1 MKKNILV
8 APVLKWVGGKRQLIE
23 DISPLIPKQI
33 STYVE
38 PFVGGAAILFHLQ
51 PKKAIINDFNDELM
65 NVYQVIKEN
74 PNGLIKIL
82 EKHKE
87 ANSEEYYY
95 ETRALD
101 RTADYENLSKE
112 EKAGR
117 ILYLNKT
124 CYNGLFRVNSSGQF
138 NAPYGKYKNP
148 AIVNDVTIKAVSNY
162 FNSANIKFLNGD
174 YKEALKGLRKGTFVY
189 FDPPYMPVSSSSNF
203 TGYTENGFGY
213 EKQVELRD
221 ECLKLN
227 KRGIKFLQSNSYT
240 PEILELYSDSSV
252 FTIKVVQAKR
262 SINSKSDKRGEISEV
277 LIYNYEQE
285 WVMEKLN
292 VSDAWQKLIDGS
304 VK

>member
-87 ANSEEYYY
+87 SNSEEYYY

-101 RTADYENLSKE
+101 RTSDCENLSKE

-277 LIYNYEQE
+277 LIYNYKQE
-285 WVMEKLN
+285 
-292 VSDAWQKLIDGS
+292 
-304 VK
+304 

>member
-65 NVYQVIKEN
+65 NVYQVIKED

>member
-23 DISPLIPKQI
+23 DISPLIPKKI

-65 NVYQVIKEN
+65 NVYQVIKED

-101 RTADYENLSKE
+101 RTSDYENLSKE

-148 AIVNDVTIKAVSNY
+148 TIVNDVTIKAVSNY

-285 WVMEKLN
+285 
-292 VSDAWQKLIDGS
+292 
-304 VK
+304 

>member
-65 NVYQVIKEN
+65 NVYQVIKED

-101 RTADYENLSKE
+101 RTSDYENLSKE

-285 WVMEKLN
+285 
-292 VSDAWQKLIDGS
+292 
-304 VK
+304 

>member
-65 NVYQVIKEN
+65 NVYQVIKED

-285 WVMEKLN
+285 
-292 VSDAWQKLIDGS
+292 
-304 VK
+304 

>member
-101 RTADYENLSKE
+101 RTSDYENLSKE

-277 LIYNYEQE
+277 LIYNYKQE
-285 WVMEKLN
+285 
-292 VSDAWQKLIDGS
+292 
-304 VK
+304 